1 MFFTSEVNLRPTDS
15 TRTGPI
21 RSQEPIMAVLD
32 SFQLLVQSTRVLVV
46 LRMMLIVSE
55 QISLIWCGSLKHSGF

>member
-1 MFFTSEVNLRPTDS
+1 
-15 TRTGPI
+15 
-21 RSQEPIMAVLD
+21 MAVLD